1 MNLVELES
9 IRRLQE
15 QAAEARKRAYAPYSH
30 FAVGAALLGKDGKV
44 YTGCNIENA
53 SYPAGICA
61 ERTAI
66 SKAVSEGCRQFEAI
80 AIAGG
85 PETSPYLTL
94 CTPCGICRQV
104 LREFCPPDFPV
115 YFSDGN
121 GGFRMMTLAELL
133 PESFGPESL

>member
-66 SKAVSEGCRQFEAI
+66 SKAVSEGCRRFEAI